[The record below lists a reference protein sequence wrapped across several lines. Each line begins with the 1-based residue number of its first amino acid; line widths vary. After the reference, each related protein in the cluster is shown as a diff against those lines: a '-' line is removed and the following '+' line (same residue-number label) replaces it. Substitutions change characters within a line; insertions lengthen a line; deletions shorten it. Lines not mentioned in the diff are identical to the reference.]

1 MRLNTPSG
9 SINKFLGT
17 NQKTG
22 ATYPRIPN
30 NLDRDPNNVTHWRWN
45 FTYKLPKPDGGGFIT
60 KSVSV
65 PHSLLPQ
72 VQAAITDGASV
83 QSILSLIRSSR
94 KPKAQKSTTRG

>member
-22 ATYPRIPN
+22 ATYPRLPN
-30 NLDRDPNNVTHWRWN
+30 NLDRDPNNPAHWRWN
-45 FTYKLPKPDGGGFIT
+45 FTYKLPKPDGCFIT
-60 KSVSV
+60 KSVGV

-72 VQAAITDGASV
+72 VQAAITDGASIENV
-83 QSILSLIRSSR
+83 LDLIRCSKKS
-94 KPKAQKSTTRG
+94 KHKKSTTRG

>member
-1 MRLNTPSG
+1 LRLNTPSG

-22 ATYPRIPN
+22 ATYPRLPN

-45 FTYKLPKPDGGGFIT
+45 FTYKLPKPDGGFIT

-72 VQAAITDGASV
+72 VQTAITDGASV
-83 QSILSLIRSSR
+83 ESVLEIIRGSR
-94 KPKAQKSTTRG
+94 KPKLQKSTTRG

>member
-22 ATYPRIPN
+22 ATYPRLPN
-30 NLDRDPNNVTHWRWN
+30 GLDRDPNNVSHWRWN
-45 FTYKLPKPDGGGFIT
+45 FTYKLPKPDGGFIT

-72 VQAAITDGASV
+72 VQAAITDGASIEF
-83 QSILSLIRSSR
+83 ILDLIRSSK
-94 KPKAQKSTTRG
+94 KPKHKK

>member
-9 SINKFLGT
+9 SINKFLAT

-22 ATYPRIPN
+22 ATYPRLPN
-30 NLDRDPNNVTHWRWN
+30 NLDRDPNNVSHWRWN
-45 FTYKLPKPDGGGFIT
+45 FTYKLPKPDGGFMT

-72 VQAAITDGASV
+72 VQAAITDGASIENV
-83 QSILSLIRSSR
+83 LDLIHSSR